1 MTNKLIRLSKLISH
15 AGICSRKNAEFLI
28 KNGDVKINDN
38 VFKEFFIEKS
48 LIKSIKVKDKPLTN
62 IKTRVWILNKP
73 VGYVSSNKEQFS
85 QKSLFRLVPKDLPRV
100 VSVGRLDI
108 KSEGLLLLTTNPK
121 LSSYL
126 EDPSN
131 KIERRY
137 IVKVSGKI
145 PENLDK
151 LVEGQFLVD
160 GILYNEIKIKHP
172 DAMLLFRVGDFYETF
187 GEDAILASKI
197 LGIVLTKRANGA
209 ASHVELAG
217 FPHHSLNLYLP
228 NFKLSS
234 YSKAF
239 KISKSFGDS
248 ILSMFK
254 FLKFVS
260 EF

>member
-1 MTNKLIRLSKLISH
+1 MSKLISH

-48 LIKSIKVKDKPLTN
+48 LIKSIKVKDKPLTK

-160 GILYNEIKIKHP
+160 GILYNEIKIKLSNSEEKN
-172 DAMLLFRVGDFYETF
+172 MMEVKLTEGKNREIRKVLNYFNLKVQKLKRISF
-187 GEDAILASKI
+187 GPFELNDI
-197 LGIVLTKRANGA
+197 GIGNL
-209 ASHVELAG
+209 VEIEIKFLDK
-217 FPHHSLNLYLP
+217 SLNSIGFTDEN
-228 NFKLSS
+228 NFRQ
-234 YSKAF
+234 
-239 KISKSFGDS
+239 I
-248 ILSMFK
+248 
-254 FLKFVS
+254 
-260 EF
+260 

>member
-1 MTNKLIRLSKLISH
+1 MSKLISH

-28 KNGDVKINDN
+28 KNVDVKINDN

-160 GILYNEIKIKHP
+160 GILYNEIKIK
-172 DAMLLFRVGDFYETF
+172 LSNS
-187 GEDAILASKI
+187 GEKNMMEVKLTEGKNREIRK
-197 LGIVLTKRANGA
+197 VLNYFNLKVQKLKR
-209 ASHVELAG
+209 
-217 FPHHSLNLYLP
+217 
-228 NFKLSS
+228 
-234 YSKAF
+234 
-239 KISKSFGDS
+239 ISFGPFELND
-248 ILSMFK
+248 IGIGNLVEIEIK
-254 FLKFVS
+254 FLDKLLNSIGFTD
-260 EF
+260 ENNFRKI

>member
-145 PENLDK
+145 PKNLDK
-151 LVEGQFLVD
+151 LVKGQILVD
-160 GILYNEIKIKHP
+160 GILYNEIKIKLS
-172 DAMLLFRVGDFYETF
+172 DS
-187 GEDAILASKI
+187 GEKNMMEVKLTEGKNREIRK
-197 LGIVLTKRANGA
+197 VLNYFNLKVQKLKR
-209 ASHVELAG
+209 
-217 FPHHSLNLYLP
+217 
-228 NFKLSS
+228 
-234 YSKAF
+234 
-239 KISKSFGDS
+239 ISFGPFELND
-248 ILSMFK
+248 IGIGNLVEIEIK
-254 FLKFVS
+254 FLDKLLNSIGFTD
-260 EF
+260 ENNFRQI

>member
-160 GILYNEIKIKHP
+160 GILYNEIKIKLSNNEKN
-172 DAMLLFRVGDFYETF
+172 MMEVKLTEGKNRE
-187 GEDAILASKI
+187 IRK
-197 LGIVLTKRANGA
+197 VLNYFNLKVQKLKR
-209 ASHVELAG
+209 
-217 FPHHSLNLYLP
+217 
-228 NFKLSS
+228 
-234 YSKAF
+234 
-239 KISKSFGDS
+239 ISFGPFELND
-248 ILSMFK
+248 IGIGNLVEIEIK
-254 FLKFVS
+254 FLDKLLNSIGFTD
-260 EF
+260 ENNFRQI

>member
-1 MTNKLIRLSKLISH
+1 LSKLISH

-38 VFKEFFIEKS
+38 VYKEFFFFFFI
-48 LIKSIKVKDKPLTN
+48 IKSIKVKDKPLTN

-160 GILYNEIKIKHP
+160 GILYNEIKIKLSNSEEKN
-172 DAMLLFRVGDFYETF
+172 MMEVKLTEGKNRE
-187 GEDAILASKI
+187 IRK
-197 LGIVLTKRANGA
+197 VLNYFDLKVQKLKR
-209 ASHVELAG
+209 
-217 FPHHSLNLYLP
+217 
-228 NFKLSS
+228 
-234 YSKAF
+234 
-239 KISKSFGDS
+239 ISFGPFELND
-248 ILSMFK
+248 IGIGNLVEIEIK
-254 FLKFVS
+254 FLDKLLNSIGFTD
-260 EF
+260 ENNFRQI

>member
-48 LIKSIKVKDKPLTN
+48 LIKSIKVKDKRLTN

-145 PENLDK
+145 PKNLDK

-160 GILYNEIKIKHP
+160 GILYNEIKIK
-172 DAMLLFRVGDFYETF
+172 LSNS
-187 GEDAILASKI
+187 GEKNMMEVKLTEGKNREIRK
-197 LGIVLTKRANGA
+197 VLNYFNLKVQKLKR
-209 ASHVELAG
+209 
-217 FPHHSLNLYLP
+217 
-228 NFKLSS
+228 
-234 YSKAF
+234 
-239 KISKSFGDS
+239 ISFGPFELND
-248 ILSMFK
+248 IGIGNLVEIEIK
-254 FLKFVS
+254 FLDKLLNSIGFTD
-260 EF
+260 ENNFRQI

>member
-38 VFKEFFIEKS
+38 VYKEFFIEKS

-145 PENLDK
+145 PKNLDK

-160 GILYNEIKIKHP
+160 GILYNEIKIKLSNSEEKN
-172 DAMLLFRVGDFYETF
+172 MMEVKLTEGKNRE
-187 GEDAILASKI
+187 IRK
-197 LGIVLTKRANGA
+197 VLNYFNLKVQKLKR
-209 ASHVELAG
+209 
-217 FPHHSLNLYLP
+217 
-228 NFKLSS
+228 
-234 YSKAF
+234 
-239 KISKSFGDS
+239 ISFGPFELND
-248 ILSMFK
+248 IGIGNLVEIEIK
-254 FLKFVS
+254 FLDKLLNSIGFTD
-260 EF
+260 ENNFRQI

>member
-160 GILYNEIKIKHP
+160 GILYNEIKIK
-172 DAMLLFRVGDFYETF
+172 LLNSVEKNMMEVKLTEGKNRE
-187 GEDAILASKI
+187 IRKI
-197 LGIVLTKRANGA
+197 LNYFNLKVQKLKR
-209 ASHVELAG
+209 
-217 FPHHSLNLYLP
+217 
-228 NFKLSS
+228 
-234 YSKAF
+234 
-239 KISKSFGDS
+239 ISFGPFELND
-248 ILSMFK
+248 IGIGNLVEIEIK
-254 FLKFVS
+254 FLDKLLNSIGFTD
-260 EF
+260 ENNFRQI

>member
-160 GILYNEIKIKHP
+160 GILYNEIKIKLSNSEEKN
-172 DAMLLFRVGDFYETF
+172 MMEVKLTEGKNRE
-187 GEDAILASKI
+187 IRK
-197 LGIVLTKRANGA
+197 VLNYFNLKVQKLKR
-209 ASHVELAG
+209 
-217 FPHHSLNLYLP
+217 
-228 NFKLSS
+228 
-234 YSKAF
+234 
-239 KISKSFGDS
+239 ISFGPFELND
-248 ILSMFK
+248 IGIGNLVEIEIK
-254 FLKFVS
+254 FLDKLLNSIGFTD
-260 EF
+260 ENNFRQI

>member
-85 QKSLFRLVPKDLPRV
+85 QKSLFRLVPEDLPRV

-160 GILYNEIKIKHP
+160 GILYNEIKIKLSNSEEKN
-172 DAMLLFRVGDFYETF
+172 MMEVKLTEGKNRE
-187 GEDAILASKI
+187 IRK
-197 LGIVLTKRANGA
+197 VLNYFNLKVQKLKR
-209 ASHVELAG
+209 
-217 FPHHSLNLYLP
+217 
-228 NFKLSS
+228 
-234 YSKAF
+234 
-239 KISKSFGDS
+239 ISFGPFELND
-248 ILSMFK
+248 IGIGNLVEIEIK
-254 FLKFVS
+254 FLDKLLNSIGFTD
-260 EF
+260 ENNFRQI

>member
-1 MTNKLIRLSKLISH
+1 MSKLISH

-38 VFKEFFIEKS
+38 IYKEFFIEKS

-160 GILYNEIKIKHP
+160 GILYNEIKIKLSNSEEKN
-172 DAMLLFRVGDFYETF
+172 MMEVKLTEGKNRE
-187 GEDAILASKI
+187 IRK
-197 LGIVLTKRANGA
+197 VLNYFNLKVQKLKR
-209 ASHVELAG
+209 
-217 FPHHSLNLYLP
+217 
-228 NFKLSS
+228 
-234 YSKAF
+234 
-239 KISKSFGDS
+239 ISFGPFELND
-248 ILSMFK
+248 IGIGNLVEIEIK
-254 FLKFVS
+254 FLDKLLNSIGFTD
-260 EF
+260 ENNFRQI